1 MPSNLYFLKSIKNFK
16 SQKKHIK
23 TYKNIKNEGLT
34 QPSATTFL
42 KFNILFYI
50 YIFTN
55 IKSFYKIF

>member
-42 KFNILFYI
+42 KFNILFY
-50 YIFTN
+50 N
-55 IKSFYKIF
+55 II